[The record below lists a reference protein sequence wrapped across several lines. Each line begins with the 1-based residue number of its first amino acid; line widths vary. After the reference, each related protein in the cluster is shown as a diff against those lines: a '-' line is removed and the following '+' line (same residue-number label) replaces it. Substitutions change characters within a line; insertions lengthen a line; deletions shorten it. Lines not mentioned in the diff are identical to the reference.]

1 MSIAYFWTAI
11 YQTMKHYTFILG
23 FLLTGLH
30 SFATIRN
37 VNNASPS
44 PGEYSTLATA
54 IVASLPG
61 DTLYLAGTGL
71 DYGTVNL
78 DKQLTIMGP
87 GWKVNGAVY
96 SGNAQVGTINMTNI
110 AAAGSRFIGFRFFQL
125 NSNTASAQVFTNI
138 TVQRC
143 IIDDCLY
150 LGNDDWSGSLIEGN
164 LFTSGG
170 PNFFAPVNSANV
182 TSSTVR
188 NNIFNGILYYA
199 TSNLIEQNLF
209 LGTSNANVSIV
220 TQGTL
225 NTFRNNICIGRNC
238 MSVDNTATVTANM
251 SYLCTTP
258 NFNGTGNYPS
268 VDPEFVSYS
277 PGLYNWS
284 YDYHL
289 KPDSPAKE
297 TGFGGIDL
305 GVYAGDGIYR
315 KDGEPNIPIVSNFTV
330 ADGPAVPANANITIN
345 VTGTVHE

>member
-1 MSIAYFWTAI
+1 
-11 YQTMKHYTFILG
+11 MKHYTLILG
-23 FLLTGLH
+23 FLF
-30 SFATIRN
+30 FAFLSHATVRN

-44 PGEYSTLATA
+44 PGQYSTIASA
-54 IVASLPG
+54 IAASLPG

-78 DKQLTIMGP
+78 DKQLTIIGP
-87 GWKVNGAVY
+87 GWKVNGAIY
-96 SGNAQVGTINMTNI
+96 GGNAQVGTINMTNI
-110 AAAGSRFIGFRFFQL
+110 AAAGSRFVGFRFFQL
-125 NSNTASAQVFTNI
+125 NSSTASANVFTGLI
-138 TVQRC
+138 VQRC

-150 LGNDDWSGSLIEGN
+150 LGNDDWSGTLVEGN
-164 LFTSGG
+164 LFTSSG

-199 TSNLIEQNLF
+199 TSNLIEQNIF
-209 LGTSNANVSIV
+209 LATANANVAIV

-251 SYLCTTP
+251 SYQCTTP
-258 NFNGTGNYPS
+258 NFNGTGNYPGI
-268 VDPEFVSYS
+268 DPEFSSYT

-289 KPDSPAKE
+289 KASSPAVGA
-297 TGFGGIDL
+297 GFGGLDL

-315 KDGEPNIPIVSNFTV
+315 KDGEPNIPIVSTFTI
-330 ADGPAVPANANITIN
+330 ADGAVVPANANITIN